1 MAFLKKSIRCP
12 GNPSSAPARL
22 QWLRTSSGS
31 AGAFACRL
39 ETAVMPALARI
50 VGLGPGDP
58 SLLTLGGLEALRSVE
73 RCAALLAPPDLVAY
87 LSANGV
93 AVVKGIS
100 EDPAL
105 VVRGGTDEV
114 ERFAARIAELDAGS
128 VGVGVLGNPL
138 SDFQGL
144 PLLLR
149 ALERL
154 AIRTEIVPGVPR
166 ATLSASIAMPL
177 VPLPPQSAHHSWD
190 DLVEIMARLRLGC
203 PWDREQTHRT
213 LVPYLLEETHEVVE
227 AIESGDLDALCEELG
242 DLLLQIVFHSQLAT
256 ETGKF
261 SVADVVDALSNK
273 MVRRH
278 PHVFGDSVVEDVDAQ
293 WRNWEQL
300 KALEKTGRARKSRLD
315 GIPKALGALQRGQRM
330 QEKAARVGFD
340 WPNVAGILE
349 KLAEELAELA
359 EARREKQDDPRIR
372 EELGD
377 VFFTIVNLSR
387 ALGIDAETAMREA
400 NEKFYRRFAFME
412 RQAAADG
419 KALTDLSLD
428 ELEDLWQLAKTKSVA

>member
-1 MAFLKKSIRCP
+1 
-12 GNPSSAPARL
+12 
-22 QWLRTSSGS
+22 
-31 AGAFACRL
+31 
-39 ETAVMPALARI
+39 MPALARI

-58 SLLTLGGLEALRSVE
+58 SLLTLGGLDALRGVD
-73 RCAALLAPPDLVAY
+73 CCIALLAPPDLTKY
-87 LSANGV
+87 LAEGGV
-93 AVVKGIS
+93 TMRKGIA
-100 EDPAL
+100 EDPGL
-105 VVRGGTDEV
+105 VVRGGTDEI
-114 ERFAARIAELDAGS
+114 ERFAAWIAALDVS
-128 VGVGVLGNPL
+128 RVGIGVLGNPL
-138 SDFQGL
+138 SDFPGL
-144 PLLLR
+144 PPLLR

-154 AIRTEIVPGVPR
+154 GLRTEIVPGVPR
-166 ATLSASIAMPL
+166 ATLSAAIAMPL
-177 VPLPPQSAHHSWD
+177 VPLPPQSAHHTWD

-213 LVPYLLEETHEVVE
+213 LVPYLLEETHEVIE

-340 WPNVAGILE
+340 WPAISGILE
-349 KLAEELAELA
+349 KLSEELGELA
-359 EARREKQDDPRIR
+359 EARREKQDDPHIR

-400 NEKFYRRFAFME
+400 NEKFYRRFSFME
-412 RQAAADG
+412 RQAAAEG
-419 KALTDLSLD
+419 KSLSDLTID
-428 ELEDLWQLAKTKSVA
+428 ELEELWRLAKTKSVA